1 MTVKARPHLAKKRLD
16 VLLVERG
23 LIESRQKAQAIILA
37 GEVRVN
43 GQRAEARR
51 FRLMRRSRLPER
63 DRRSRAGP
71 GTSWMEP
78 SRILA

>member
-43 GQRAEARR
+43 GQRAEKTGATFPVDAQVGLRR
-51 FRLMRRSRLPER
+51 CASIKP
-63 DRRSRAGP
+63 A
-71 GTSWMEP
+71 P
-78 SRILA
+78 SDLATP